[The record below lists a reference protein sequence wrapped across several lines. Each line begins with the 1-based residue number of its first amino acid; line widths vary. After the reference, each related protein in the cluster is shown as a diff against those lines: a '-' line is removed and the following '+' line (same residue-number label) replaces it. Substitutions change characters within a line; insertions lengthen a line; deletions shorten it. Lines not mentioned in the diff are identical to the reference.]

1 MGHSVFVLRLFND
14 AVTSTFTYL
23 SILLIVSEKY
33 SLSAVVLSFAIS
45 IKMNPVLILP
55 AASICIVL
63 ARGWSQLFAFLSIGC
78 LAQLAIAAPFLITN
92 PKEYLVRA
100 FGGPGDMQQVWSVN
114 WRFLPEE
121 LFVHKAFG
129 PGLLLLMA
137 ATLVWFTHNR
147 WVPNGGILSAR
158 LWRWRAQTR
167 IDPLKAVALIF
178 THNFIAMAFL
188 RTMHFQFIVWYF
200 HMVPFLAWYVVRPDR
215 QRGFTWVFSCCLVSF
230 LSLSVEIPF
239 LITGRGQV
247 KGPDGREW
255 ETDGVPTT
263 KGSLCL
269 QMAHAV
275 LLILLA
281 SRKEDDFETTRK
293 KDK

>member
-14 AVTSTFTYL
+14 AVTSTFKYL

-137 ATLVWFTHNR
+137 A
-147 WVPNGGILSAR
+147 
-158 LWRWRAQTR
+158 
-167 IDPLKAVALIF
+167 
-178 THNFIAMAFL
+178 
-188 RTMHFQFIVWYF
+188 
-200 HMVPFLAWYVVRPDR
+200 
-215 QRGFTWVFSCCLVSF
+215 
-230 LSLSVEIPF
+230 
-239 LITGRGQV
+239 
-247 KGPDGREW
+247 
-255 ETDGVPTT
+255 
-263 KGSLCL
+263 
-269 QMAHAV
+269 
-275 LLILLA
+275 
-281 SRKEDDFETTRK
+281 
-293 KDK
+293 